1 MSNEELNQISEEYQ
15 AALTA
20 FSQAF
25 SSLASQIIKTN
36 EELIETLDLLEK
48 VLLNQWSTSRPKTR
62 PNT

>member
-48 VLLNQWSTSRPKTR
+48 VLLNQ
-62 PNT
+62 